1 MAIVDALIQILAEQ
15 VFTTLQTQAYFAVDF
30 QEQFEVMKTKL
41 DRIKALLADTENLKT
56 KKQIVK
62 ATLASLRDLVF
73 EADNILTD
81 CLLRSDYQ
89 KDGSCT
95 TLSFQKPIF
104 CYQTGKKLKQINAK
118 MEMMEQSLGAN
129 LKAQDLNEQDNNSYH
144 VLKYTSQ
151 YYDPSEIIGL
161 ESDLEKLKG
170 WIFGTTNKLH
180 RIGITGMGG
189 LGKTTIAQK
198 IFNDK
203 IVINHFEKMLWVSVS
218 RTSSAERIMRSMLE
232 QLDPSSLIWDEAQ
245 MLHKISVILKD
256 INNCLIVMDDVWEM
270 NEPWWNKFCSCLQN
284 SIGKQSCIIVTTR
297 NEEVAMGT
305 MGVHKS
311 EIHQPKPLNKQESWL
326 LFSKFAFSRCR
337 GKCPPDD
344 RFEIV
349 GKQILEKCG
358 GLPLAIKTI
367 AALLAPKTNSL
378 VQWTEIKNNFHELTV
393 GGQIEMVTASL
404 QLSYDEL
411 PTHLKQCLL
420 CFSIYPEDFEI
431 HAEQLIHWWIGE
443 GLIQGKGSKTAK
455 EVGFEYLSDLVTRCL
470 VGAVQRR
477 DYDGRVYS
485 CKMHD
490 MVRELTTKIAEE
502 ESFGSFDEHSRQK
515 LTGDPRWLGFTR
527 EMNTEPLRKS
537 SRFRALLVMPRNE
550 VTLGRNILCLTSLR
564 VLDLSLNQME
574 NVSVDDLLVWICSL
588 KRLACLNLSGVPG
601 LTQLPNV
608 VRNLRNLQILILNGC
623 NNLVKLNPSIIS
635 LRKLVILD
643 LGSCGLQFLP
653 KGIERLTHLQE
664 LSGFRVTN
672 QGNRQSCRFDEL
684 KVLINLRVLRMNIG
698 EDSEISGIERD
709 VLSKLEKLKVLS
721 IDTENCEDEKISEML
736 NGLSPPSNLQEL
748 YLRRYRRESLPSW
761 MNPEMLSSL
770 RYLCLENG
778 DLVQIEAGENVSTWN
793 IEGLCFKVLPN
804 LRVDWKNLKKEMPF
818 LRYAEVSGCFNLKNF
833 PPSRDKLVVW
843 RKGEEFILD

>member
-1 MAIVDALIQILAEQ
+1 MAIVDSMIQILAQQ

-30 QEQFEVMKTKL
+30 KEQFEVMKTKL
-41 DRIKALLADTENLKT
+41 DLAKALLADTENLKT

-62 ATLASLRDLVF
+62 ATLASLQDLVF

-81 CLLRSDYQ
+81 CLVRNDYQ

-104 CYQTGKKLKQINAK
+104 WYQTGKKLKQINAK
-118 MEMMEQSLGAN
+118 MEMMERSLGAN
-129 LKAQDLNEQDNNSYH
+129 LKAQDLNEQENNSYH

-151 YYDPSEIIGL
+151 DYDPSEIIGL

-170 WIFGTTNKLH
+170 WIFGTTSELN

-198 IFNDK
+198 IFNDMM
-203 IVINHFEKMLWVSVS
+203 VSNHFEKMLWVSVS
-218 RTSSAERIMRSMLE
+218 QTSSSERIMRSMLE
-232 QLDPSSLIWDEAQ
+232 QLEPSSSIWDEAQ
-245 MLHKISVILKD
+245 MLHKISEILKE
-256 INNCLIVMDDVWEM
+256 NNCLIVMDDVWKM
-270 NEPWWNKFCSCLQN
+270 NVPWWNKFCSCLQN
-284 SIGKQSCIIVTTR
+284 SIGKKSCIIVTTR
-297 NEEVAMGT
+297 NEEVATG
-305 MGVHKS
+305 MGVEKS
-311 EIHQPKPLNKQESWL
+311 QIHQPKPLNKQESWL

-344 RFEIV
+344 RFEKV
-349 GKQILEKCG
+349 GKQILDKCG

-378 VQWTEIKNNFHELTV
+378 VQWTDINKNFHELTV
-393 GGQIEMVTASL
+393 GEQIETVMASL

-411 PTHLKQCLL
+411 PTHLKQGLL

-431 HAEQLIHWWIGE
+431 HAEQLIHWWVGE
-443 GLIQGKGSKTAK
+443 GLIHGKGSKTAK

-470 VGAVQRR
+470 VEAVQRR
-477 DYDGRVYS
+477 DYDGRVYI
-485 CKMHD
+485 CRMHD
-490 MVRELTTKIAEE
+490 MVRELTIKIAEE
-502 ESFGSFDEHSRQK
+502 ESFGSFDEQSRQK

-527 EMNTEPLRKS
+527 EMNLKSLRKS
-537 SRFRALLVMPRNE
+537 SRFRALLVMPSNK
-550 VTLGRNILCLTSLR
+550 VTLGRNIPCLTSLR
-564 VLDLSLNQME
+564 VLDLSLNRME

-653 KGIERLTHLQE
+653 KGIGRLTHLQE
-664 LSGFRVTN
+664 LSGFRVAN

-684 KVLINLRVLRMNIG
+684 GVLRNLRVLRMNIG
-698 EDSEISGIERD
+698 KDSEISRIEMD
-709 VLSKLEKLKVLS
+709 VLLKLEKLKVLS
-721 IDTENCEDEKISEML
+721 IDTEDCENEKISEML

-804 LRVDWKNLKKEMPF
+804 LRLDWKNLEKEMPF
-818 LRYAEVSGCFNLKNF
+818 LRYAEVSGCFNLQNF
-833 PPSRDKLVVW
+833 PSSHDKLVVW